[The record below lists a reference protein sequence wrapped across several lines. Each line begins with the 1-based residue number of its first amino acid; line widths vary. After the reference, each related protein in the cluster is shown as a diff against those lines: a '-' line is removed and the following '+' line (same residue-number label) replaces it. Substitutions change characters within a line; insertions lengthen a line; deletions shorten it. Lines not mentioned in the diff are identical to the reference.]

1 MNPWEE
7 YAQEEDGPWAEFSTE
22 APVESSA
29 KGDLGESFKR
39 ASGDF
44 VQAMD
49 MILSIPGFA
58 LKVGERGM
66 TSLIATLKNDPT
78 PLATA
83 NKISDE
89 VSSQGWRKFSL
100 TPIETTLGK
109 MGVEGLTEGTVFKEG
124 MEEVGAGI
132 QKGSEFVGEKLGSSE
147 LGEATK
153 QLVDVG
159 MLGAGGAAFRAA
171 KPKESAVPKESI
183 DDLLKDV
190 KKEEP
195 LFGQEP
201 ADLFPETL
209 ETPYGTR
216 TGESPTGWSVDE
228 NGIPVSRA
236 KTDELQRTE
245 MAPTE
250 TGMEAGLGQA
260 APLGVWEKPREQGE
274 YHPAQ
279 DFQLEPRPE
288 EIPQQRG
295 LDFEKVTPEELRTQ
309 TGDLFTPE
317 MQSVEPRTFATPEQ
331 GIAHVQ
337 RIPTDVTPV
346 RGEPFQPDLPG
357 TNAPLGGVGK
367 KGFGQG
373 GAVDFTFGDRQKIK
387 ELTPTHKALQAKI
400 KEGVQETLKR
410 VEEYPDWKFQEG
422 DKVRSKKT
430 GKVYEIV
437 ARNWDK
443 KNDRPMYNYKSA
455 EGEAGQFSA
464 LPAKSKFSDEI
475 FPGAHDSFELLSGPK
490 KLGQGGFGKGQRG
503 SIGWKAEPKS
513 LEERA
518 KGMSKDAWIKEFN
531 QKYPGKE
538 DFADQMYTRFSA
550 SAKVGGGSPRL
561 ESVVNTLDKAL
572 APISTRVG
580 NIHPELKQR
589 LIDFEFRN
597 TKTTGN
603 RLDRVDSFLDD
614 INRSFPLK
622 EDRAAIDSLLLRND
636 YNTLLKV
643 SPPELKARIKELKT
657 VLAETG
663 DELQKY
669 GIVEGL
675 REDYFP
681 RMVQD
686 LPGLYKEMGIDKA
699 TELQKLISERER
711 KGGPL
716 SDVELADITNKYLQ
730 GNYRPN
736 GKAGFARGRKLENIP
751 PEYEKYYAS
760 PTTALHSYLRSATF
774 QIERAKFFGK
784 NAAKDP
790 TTGRINVE
798 ESIGNYLN
806 DMLAQ
811 KKIKP
816 EKAEEFAGL
825 IRARFGTGQRASS
838 DFVQSYKDLT
848 HLALLGDLGNAA
860 MQAADAFVVAAVD
873 GIRPTIVGLA
883 HTLKKDGI
891 TAKEFGLMNR
901 LSDEFVSDRW
911 TTKAVNKTFKWSGL
925 AKVDELTKDLILN
938 ATMERGRMDVKN
950 PQKKSTLYTE
960 YKQRFGDEFPQLID
974 DLENGRRTELTD
986 RYVISELANRQP
998 IFKSEYSQAYLESPN
1013 AVRAAMTLTSFM
1025 LKMADF
1031 QRTRAYNQI
1040 KQGNTAKGLAD
1051 LGKISLGLA
1060 LGGVAMDT
1068 VRDFIANRPIDDVDA
1083 KKIAEA
1089 YFSTFRMGPYFSEDI
1104 KEGSFGDAAAGLLS
1118 PPFKA
1123 YFNDLGRDLV
1133 QSFDED
1139 KEFSGKSLKYIP
1151 LIGDEIYGWSEYG
1164 QADREKKEDKMFS
1177 EELE

>member
-100 TPIETTLGK
+100 TPIETILGK

-153 QLVDVG
+153 QLVDIG

-250 TGMEAGLGQA
+250 TGMEAGLGQE

-288 EIPQQRG
+288 EISQQRG

-317 MQSVEPRTFATPEQ
+317 MQSVEPRAFATPEQ
-331 GIAHVQ
+331 GIEHVQ
-337 RIPTDVTPV
+337 RIPADVTPV
-346 RGEPFQPDLPG
+346 KGEPFQPDLPG
-357 TNAPLGGVGK
+357 TNAPLG
-367 KGFGQG
+367 
-373 GAVDFTFGDRQKIK
+373 QK
-387 ELTPTHKALQAKI
+387 
-400 KEGVQETLKR
+400 
-410 VEEYPDWKFQEG
+410 
-422 DKVRSKKT
+422 
-430 GKVYEIV
+430 
-437 ARNWDK
+437 
-443 KNDRPMYNYKSA
+443 
-455 EGEAGQFSA
+455 
-464 LPAKSKFSDEI
+464 
-475 FPGAHDSFELLSGPK
+475 
-490 KLGQGGFGKGQRG
+490 GFGKGQRG

-550 SAKVGGGSPRL
+550 SAKVGSGSPRL

-614 INRSFPLK
+614 INRRFEIP

-636 YNTLLKV
+636 YNTLTKI

-681 RMVQD
+681 RMVKD

-873 GIRPTIVGLA
+873 GIRPTVVGLA

-925 AKVDELTKDLILN
+925 SKVDELTKDLILN

-960 YKQRFGDEFPQLID
+960 YKQRFGEEFPQLID

-1089 YFSTFRMGPYFSEDI
+1089 YFSTFRMGPYFSDDI